1 MFRLVCLC
9 QLVSLALELLLVAPS
24 INQQHSLLTSCSGQ
38 QPSPDPPQS
47 LRCEGGSEGGQEG
60 GREGVKVDKR
70 EGGSEGGR
78 RGREGAKVD
87 EEGGRE

>member
-1 MFRLVCLC
+1 MFRLVCVC

-24 INQQHSLLTSCSGQ
+24 INQHSLLTSCSGQ

-47 LRCEGGSEGGQEG
+47 LRCEGGSEGGRR

-70 EGGSEGGR
+70 EGGSEGGQ
-78 RGREGAKVD
+78 
-87 EEGGRE
+87 EGGRE

>member
-1 MFRLVCLC
+1 MFRLVCVC

-24 INQQHSLLTSCSGQ
+24 INQQHSLLTSCSEQ

-47 LRCEGGSEGGQEG
+47 LKCEGGSERRWTR

-70 EGGSEGGR
+70 EGGSESGQ
-78 RGREGAKVD
+78 
-87 EEGGRE
+87 EGGRERRKNN